1 MKISLDWIQDFTELP
16 GELSPEEIGT
26 QFTLSTCEVE
36 GVERSNEHLE
46 QVTVAQITGIEP
58 HPEADKLNLV
68 RFKTGDGE
76 KQVVCGAPNVAV
88 GQKVPFAPVGTT
100 LPIGFTL
107 EPKKIRGVLSEGM
120 LCAEDE
126 LGLGEGHEGLMILD
140 GDAAL
145 GQTLAD
151 YLKTST
157 DVLLDIDNKSI
168 THRPDLWGHYGMARE
183 FAAVFRKELK
193 TPFDES
199 WMQKL
204 RKLQTKDPSPVSI
217 QVDEKSA
224 CLGYMGLSVDN
235 VTVKPSPQWMQNR
248 LIACGLRPI
257 NNIVDISNYVMLE
270 LGQPNHIFDR
280 ETIRGG
286 TIIVREMGEHH
297 TFTTLDEVER
307 HIIPG
312 DTMVCD
318 AQGPSVIGGIMGGL
332 SSSVK
337 EQTSS
342 IFIEAANWVDARIRH
357 TSTRLGLRTD
367 SSQRF
372 EKSLD
377 TNQLERTIWRILE
390 LVLESCPEAKVAGSL
405 ESDGM
410 KYTPELTI
418 DLSEE
423 RVNSILGTNLDAAAI
438 KKYLESLEFQVE
450 MKSERP
456 GSMKVTVPSFRAT
469 KDIEVDADLIEEV
482 GRIHGYDKLIPIAP
496 KNEITAVKLLPE
508 KLLKRKIMD
517 FMVYRGRALEI
528 YSYPMVGEKLLAQA
542 DWHELNEKLILAN
555 ALNPETDR
563 MRPSLVPSLLEKAAL
578 NQKHFSSSRFFELGR
593 SYLEDEAAFSRER
606 HQLGIVFYSK
616 THSPF
621 MELLNL
627 LEDMFEN
634 LNLNTRI
641 GMPDKSKPNPLLPE
655 NWLGKHPNE
664 YLDIRIMGKTAGFIS
679 SIHPLMNRAFKIK
692 GNLVMALV
700 DLTDFMVH
708 PIQDKTKYQPLPKF
722 PGSTFDCTVLADPKT
737 PVADIIA
744 AARKLKMKELVDL
757 RIADVYTPDDQPKA
771 VTLRARFLDRDQTLS
786 PEFISTA
793 ESRLI
798 ETLEKQGYPLKQ

>member
-16 GELSPEEIGT
+16 GELSPEDIGT

-46 QVTVAQITGIEP
+46 KVTVARITGVEP

-68 RFKTGDGE
+68 RFETGDGE
-76 KQVVCGAPNVAV
+76 KRVVCGAPNVAV
-88 GQKVPFAPVGTT
+88 GLKVPFAPVGTT
-100 LPIGFTL
+100 LPVGFTL

-126 LGLGEGHEGLMILD
+126 LGLGEGHEGLLILD

-145 GQTLAD
+145 GQTMAE
-151 YLKTST
+151 YLETRPA
-157 DVLLDIDNKSI
+157 VLLDIDNKSI

-193 TPFDES
+193 KPFSES
-199 WMQKL
+199 WLKKQ
-204 RKLQTKDPSPVSI
+204 RKLETKEPSPVTI
-217 QVDEKSA
+217 QVEEESA

-235 VTVKPSPQWMQNR
+235 VNIKPSPRWMQNR
-248 LIACGLRPI
+248 LSACGLRPI

-270 LGQPNHIFDR
+270 LGQPNHIFDLD
-280 ETIRGG
+280 TIRGG
-286 TIIVREMGEHH
+286 KIIVREMGEHG

-307 HIIPG
+307 QIVPG

-318 AQGPSVIGGIMGGL
+318 AEGPSVIGGIMGGL

-337 EQTSS
+337 DQTST

-367 SSQRF
+367 SSQRY

-377 TNQLERTIWRILE
+377 TNQLEKTIWRILE
-390 LVLESCPEAKVAGSL
+390 LIRESCPEARVVGKL

-410 KYTPELTI
+410 KYTPELKI
-418 DLSEE
+418 DLNEE
-423 RVNSILGTNLDAAAI
+423 RVNSILGTQLGAAEI
-438 KKYLESLEFQVE
+438 KTYLESLEFHVD
-450 MKSERP
+450 MKSELQ
-456 GSMKVTVPSFRAT
+456 GSMTVTVPSFRAT

-482 GRIHGYDKLIPIAP
+482 GRIHGYDKLIPVPP
-496 KNEITAVKLLPE
+496 KNDITAVKLLPE
-508 KLLKRKIMD
+508 KQLKRKIMD

-528 YSYPMVGEKLLAQA
+528 YSYPMVGEKLLRQA
-542 DWHELNEKLILAN
+542 GWHEMNEQLILAN

-563 MRPSLVPSLLEKAAL
+563 MRPSLIPSLLEKAAL

-593 SYLEDEAAFSRER
+593 SYLEDETAFSRER

-616 THSPF
+616 TQSPF
-621 MELLNL
+621 LEMLNL

-634 LNLNTRI
+634 LNLN
-641 GMPDKSKPNPLLPE
+641 SKITPADENRPNPFLPV
-655 NWLGKHPNE
+655 NWLGKHPHE
-664 YLDIRIMGKTAGFIS
+664 YLEIGIRGKTAGFIS

-700 DLTDFMVH
+700 DLTDFMEQN
-708 PIQDKTKYQPLPKF
+708 IQDKTKYQPLPKF
-722 PGSTFDCTVLADPKT
+722 PGSTFDCTVLTDAKT
-737 PVADIIA
+737 PVTDVIA

-757 RIADVYTPDDQPKA
+757 RIADVYSPKDQPKA

-786 PEFISTA
+786 PEFISEA
-793 ESRLI
+793 ENKLI
-798 ETLEKQGYPLKQ
+798 DTLEQQGFPLKQ